1 MTRVSSV
8 DGTSDAR
15 PIVRLRFITAPREP
29 NHGNAGCGI
38 VVYRADQLTQ
48 LWFGLYNPMGTN
60 NSAEL
65 SALFHALRMADG
77 YSRAA
82 QAAGG
87 LINRRNG
94 CGGTILEVSLR
105 ILRRI
110 IQRGDTEFAIFP
122 K

>member
-65 SALFHALRMADG
+65 SALFHALHMADG

-94 CGGTILEVSLR
+94 CGG
-105 ILRRI
+105 
-110 IQRGDTEFAIFP
+110 AIFEISLGTL
-122 K
+122 